1 MMAHLEDHIKRG
13 NGGLPSET
21 DFHSGNRINEQPI
34 SNQNKSSNNN
44 IDVRNIVPKI
54 KEPISAAAP
63 EIMSYNR
70 SSKRKVIQKVESA
83 FVSNLTSQFQ
93 GHGAQMSWL
102 ESESK
107 RTQNAHLQVANVA
120 SSKQKIIDDF

>member
-1 MMAHLEDHIKRG
+1 MAHLEDHIKRG

-21 DFHSGNRINEQPI
+21 DFHSGTRINEQP

-44 IDVRNIVPKI
+44 IDIRNFVPKLI
-54 KEPISAAAP
+54 EPISAAAP
-63 EIMSYNR
+63 ETITYNR
-70 SSKRKVIQKVESA
+70 SSKRKVIQK
-83 FVSNLTSQFQ
+83 

-107 RTQNAHLQVANVA
+107 RTQNAHLQHQL
-120 SSKQKIIDDF
+120 SKETSL